1 MSDLAVLRRLAGLAA
16 PLRGRFA
23 LATLLGVGTLAASI
37 GLMASSGLLISW
49 ASLQPPLLDLMVAIT
64 AVRALGISRAVL
76 RYLERLASHDAALR
90 LLGRVRAR
98 VVARVEA
105 LAPAGLE
112 GWRRGDL
119 VSRLVDDVESLQTVY
134 VRALAPPLVALG
146 AIAVALAIV
155 VPLDPRAG
163 AVLAAGLLG
172 GGAAVSLLALR
183 LGRAAGRR
191 LAQARGS
198 LATAVDDVLG
208 GAGELLL
215 YDRVEDHL
223 ARVDA
228 ADAVLADLQRREAWR
243 AGLIAGASAAL
254 TGVTVVAVAAVAVP
268 AVTAGTLPGVFLA
281 VVVLTALAAF
291 EAITPLPQAAQQLSD
306 ALGAARRV
314 FAVLDAPDPVA
325 DPAEPRPRP
334 EGRVLALEGATL
346 RYDGADAPAL
356 VDVDLT
362 VRRGERVA
370 LLGPSGAGKT
380 TVAEALTRLRPL
392 ASGRA
397 TLDGVDLS
405 ALAGDD
411 VREVVGLVEQQPHL
425 FATTLRENLR
435 LADREATD
443 ADLHAVLARVR
454 LDRWV
459 AGLPD
464 GLDTEVG
471 PGGEQV
477 SGGQRQRLA
486 LARQLLRDPPLLL
499 LDEPTA
505 DVDRVTAAALRRE
518 LLDAAAGRGVLLIT
532 HEAPGPGE
540 VDRVVTLD
548 GGRVVAEADGAQP
561 SAAARGLAGEERAA
575 PATQ

>member
-1 MSDLAVLRRLAGLAA
+1 MSDLAVLRRLTALAA

-23 LATLLGVGTLAASI
+23 LAGLLGVGTLAASI
-37 GLMASSGLLISW
+37 GLLATSGLLISW

-90 LLGRVRAR
+90 LLGRMRSR
-98 VVARVEA
+98 VIARVEA

-134 VRALAPPLVALG
+134 IRALAPPLVALG

-155 VPLDPRAG
+155 VPLAPRAG
-163 AVLAAGLLG
+163 LVLAAGLLG
-172 GGAAVSLLALR
+172 GGVAVSLLALR

-191 LAQARGS
+191 LADARGA

-223 ARVDA
+223 DRVDA
-228 ADAVLADLQRREAWR
+228 ADAALEHLQRREAWR
-243 AGLIAGASAAL
+243 AGLVAGASAAL
-254 TGVTVVAVAAVAVP
+254 SGVTVVAVAAVAVP
-268 AVTAGTLPGVFLA
+268 AVADGALPGVLLA

-291 EAITPLPQAAQQLSD
+291 EAIAPLPQAAQQLSD
-306 ALGAARRV
+306 ALAAGRRV

-325 DPAEPRPRP
+325 DPPSPQPAPQ
-334 EGRVLALEGATL
+334 GRVLALERATL
-346 RYDGADAPAL
+346 RYALGQPPAL
-356 VDVDLT
+356 DGVDLT
-362 VRRGERVA
+362 VSRGERVA

-380 TVAEALTRLRPL
+380 TVAEVLTRLRPL

-397 TLDGVDLS
+397 TLDGIDL
-405 ALAGDD
+405 AELAGDD
-411 VREVVGLVEQQPHL
+411 VRAVVGLVEQQPHL
-425 FATTLRENLR
+425 FATSLRENLR
-435 LADREATD
+435 LAKRD
-443 ADLHAVLARVR
+443 ADDDELAAVLARVR

-459 AGLPD
+459 AGLPE
-464 GLDTEVG
+464 GLDTTVG
-471 PGGEQV
+471 PGGAQV

-518 LLDAAAGRGVLLIT
+518 LLDAATGRGVLLIT
-532 HEAPGPGE
+532 HELPAPGE
-540 VDRVVTLD
+540 VDRIITMER
-548 GGRVVAEADGAQP
+548 GRVVGEATG
-561 SAAARGLAGEERAA
+561 AA
-575 PATQ
+575 PHQAVGAAT